1 MTAPPRRREGDGAA
15 RTGAA
20 AQRRGLTEE
29 RRAESSMRTPRAE
42 RRETLSEPKAGRPV
56 QSAVAIASMIAL
68 SVAEGRMTAAVFSG
82 SGR

>member
-15 RTGAA
+15 RRGAA

-29 RRAESSMRTPRAE
+29 RTAESPMRTPRAE
-42 RRETLSEPKAGRPV
+42 RRETLSEPNAGRPV